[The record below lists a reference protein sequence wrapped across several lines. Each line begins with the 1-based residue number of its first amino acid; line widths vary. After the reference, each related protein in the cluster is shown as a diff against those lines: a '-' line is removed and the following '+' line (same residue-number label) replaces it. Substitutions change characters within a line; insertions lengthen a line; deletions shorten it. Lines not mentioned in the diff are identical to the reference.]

1 MNLTFATIA
10 DDPKHVIA
18 SGECPMCGEDI
29 TLKLE
34 VAQLRQW
41 HRMGGNLSV
50 QQAFPT
56 LSPDDREFLISQTC
70 GKCYD
75 RLFGE

>member
-1 MNLTFATIA
+1 MNFYTIA
-10 DDPKHVIA
+10 GDPKHVIV
-18 SGECPMCGEDI
+18 SGACPMCGEEI
-29 TLKLE
+29 TLQLE
-34 VAQLRQW
+34 VTQLLQW

-50 QQAFPT
+50 QEAFPT
-56 LSPDDREFLISQTC
+56 LDPDDREFLISQTC